1 MMAENVAQ
9 FHAPETK
16 DIKAHIEFLYSGMT
30 EYGDGKFEIN
40 NLSSGTKYDLDEYD
54 FATGYAQTQ
63 NLNQSVY
70 IVPSLLSPESA
81 QTGRCGE
88 KDFYASSVIWCD
100 IDDKH
105 DADKLK
111 KLYAICKP
119 NRAVITA
126 NHPHRRIQL
135 WWKLSEPLTDID
147 TLNEAL
153 LGVCHV
159 LGGDLKVTKP
169 CQPMRLG
176 GTVNY
181 PNQKKLN
188 EGRVIEKTTYHV
200 IHDDRVDI
208 DFFLKSYPVKDVN
221 EIKQSVVIQPTE
233 YKKVISGG
241 AFDFQEKIED
251 GRETFGYKMVFASIN
266 HLTAEYK
273 RFPTLQEVYDD
284 VWPVYSV
291 KVKSRGESLDKDG
304 RGSKFIIQKIK
315 SQLRNFE
322 RGAYARYGLGSLE
335 DIIFNN
341 SKPEPEQEEVKIENN
356 RPLKAT
362 SIHDIDLDNIAPR
375 EFLYGDIIA
384 RKYVSMII
392 APAGVG
398 KSIFSMQLAVSAASS
413 KPWGDWSSKQK
424 DLNVWIYN
432 NEEGND
438 ELIRRLK
445 AILIENDL
453 KKSDFKGNFYMDSGE
468 TQSITIA
475 KVDRDGESVI
485 ATPDYDSLVAEI
497 KERKIDILIIDPF
510 AETHAVTENSNDK
523 IKIVTGLYRKI
534 AFDANCAVLLIHH
547 ARKGV
552 ENLAGNAEAGRGGGA
567 QIGVVRR
574 AFTIAKMSKEE
585 ASDIGVQP
593 EKRHW
598 YVRLDDAKSNITAPA
613 EKTTWFKFK
622 SVSIGNGNAI
632 YPDGDSVGVLKHT
645 TIDSIKSDNGNVINA
660 EENRIL
666 QCIIEYS
673 EKEGGKNFPFNDAKK
688 YIQEFSS
695 YNYGINKLTGLMKS
709 AMDKN
714 SITEYLGGR
723 FKIKYMPNT
732 SESNKNYIFIYEQ
745 E

>member
-1 MMAENVAQ
+1 MMAEKVTQ
-9 FHAPETK
+9 IFAPETK
-16 DIKAHIEFLYSGMT
+16 DIKAHIEFLYSGMD
-30 EYGDGKFEIN
+30 EYGDGKFEVN
-40 NLSSGTKYDLDEYD
+40 NLSSATKYDLDEID
-54 FATGYAQTQ
+54 FGTGYADS
-63 NLNQSVY
+63 NNKNQSIY
-70 IVPSLLSPESA
+70 IVPSLLSPDSPVN
-81 QTGRCGE
+81 GRCGE

-100 IDDKH
+100 IDDPH
-105 DADKLK
+105 DPEQLK
-111 KLYAICKP
+111 KLYAHCKP
-119 NRAVITA
+119 SRAVVTA
-126 NHPHRRIQL
+126 THPHRRIQL

-153 LGVCHV
+153 LGVCQS

-181 PNQKKLN
+181 PNQKKLS
-188 EGRVIEKTTYHV
+188 EGRVIEKTQYHV
-200 IHDDRVDI
+200 IHDDKIDI
-208 DFFLKSYPVKDVN
+208 DAFLKNYPVKNVSD
-221 EIKQSVVIQPTE
+221 IPQSVVIPQTE

-291 KVKSRGESLDKDG
+291 KVKARGESLDKDG

-322 RGAYARYGLGSLE
+322 RGAYARYGLGCLE
-335 DIIFNN
+335 DVIFNN
-341 SKPEPEQEEVKIENN
+341 TKQEEVKEDIKENN
-356 RPLKAT
+356 NPLKAT
-362 SIHDIDLDNIAPR
+362 SIHDIDLDNIPPR

-413 KPWGDWSSKQK
+413 KPWGAWSSKQSN
-424 DLNVWIYN
+424 LNVWIYN

-445 AILIENDL
+445 AIMIENEL

-468 TQSITIA
+468 KQSITIA
-475 KVDRDGESVI
+475 KVDKDGESVI

-534 AFDANCAVLLIHH
+534 AFDTNCAVLLIHH

-585 ASDIGVQP
+585 AADIGVQP

-613 EKTTWFKFK
+613 ENTTWFKFK
-622 SVSIGNGNAI
+622 SVSIGNGNVI

-645 TIDSIKSDNGNVINA
+645 TIDSIKSDNGNIISA
-660 EENRIL
+660 EEDRIL
-666 QCIIEYS
+666 QCVLEYS
-673 EKEGGKNFPFNDAKK
+673 DKEGGNNFPFNDAKK
-688 YIQEFSS
+688 YIEEYSNIKF
-695 YNYGINKLTGLMKS
+695 GRDKLIKLMKS
-709 AMDKN
+709 AMDKK

-723 FKIKYMPNT
+723 FAINYMPNT
-732 SESNKNYIFIYEQ
+732 SENNKLYIFINEQ
-745 E
+745 

>member
-1 MMAENVAQ
+1 MMAENVTPI
-9 FHAPETK
+9 FSPDTK
-16 DIKAHIEFLYSGMT
+16 DINAHIEFLYSGMT
-30 EYGDGKFEIN
+30 EYEDGKFELN
-40 NLSSGTKYDLDEYD
+40 NLISGQKYNLDEYD
-54 FATGYAQTQ
+54 FATGYARTH
-63 NLNQSVY
+63 NKNQSIY
-70 IVPSLLSPESA
+70 IVPSLLNPDAED
-81 QTGRCGE
+81 TGRCGE
-88 KDFYASSVIWCD
+88 KDFYAASVIWCD

-105 DADKLK
+105 DPENLK
-111 KLYAICKP
+111 KLYSFCKP

-126 NHPHRRIQL
+126 THPHRRIQL

-153 LGVCHV
+153 LGVCQS

-169 CQPMRLG
+169 CQPMRLA
-176 GTVNY
+176 GTINY

-188 EGRVIEKTTYHV
+188 NGRIIEKTTYHV
-200 IHDDRVDI
+200 IHENNVDI
-208 DFFLKSYPVKDVN
+208 DFFLKSYPVKNIDD
-221 EIKQSVVIQPTE
+221 IKHSVVINPTE
-233 YKKVISGG
+233 YKKVVAGG
-241 AFDFQEKIED
+241 AFDIQEKIED

-284 VWPVYSV
+284 VWPVYSS
-291 KVKSRGESLDKDG
+291 KVKIRGESLEKDG

-322 RGAYARYGLGSLE
+322 RGAYARYGLGNIK

-341 SKPEPEQEEVKIENN
+341 SNTGLNQENPKIENSK
-356 RPLKAT
+356 PLKAT
-362 SIHDIDLDNIAPR
+362 SIHDIDLDNISPR

-392 APAGVG
+392 APSGVG

-413 KPWGDWSSKQK
+413 KPWGDWTSKQQA
-424 DLNVWIYN
+424 LNVWIYN

-438 ELIRRLK
+438 ELIRRLR
-445 AILIENDL
+445 AIMIENDL

-468 TQSITIA
+468 NQSITIA
-475 KVDRDGESVI
+475 KLDKDGENVI
-485 ATPDYDSLVAEI
+485 ATPDYDSLISEI
-497 KERKIDILIIDPF
+497 RDRKIDILIIDPF
-510 AETHAVTENSNDK
+510 AETHAVSENSNDK

-534 AFDANCAVLLIHH
+534 AFDTNCAVLLIHH

-567 QIGVVRR
+567 QIGVIRR
-574 AFTIAKMSKEE
+574 AFTLAKMSKEE
-585 ASDIGVQP
+585 ATDIGVQP

-598 YVRLDDAKSNITAPA
+598 YVRFDDAKTNITAPA

-622 SVSIGNGNAI
+622 SVSIGNGNII
-632 YPDGDSVGVLKHT
+632 YPEGDSVGVLKHT
-645 TIDSIKSDNGNVINA
+645 TIDCIKVDNGNVISA
-660 EENRIL
+660 EEDRIL

-673 EKEGGKNFPFNDAKK
+673 EKSGEKTFPFNDAKK
-688 YIQEFSS
+688 YIEEYS
-695 YNYGINKLTGLMKS
+695 NINFGRDKLIKFMKT

-714 SITEYLGGR
+714 IITEYMGGK
-723 FKIKYMPNT
+723 FKIKYMTN
-732 SESNKNYIFIYEQ
+732 SSNNNKNYIFIYGE
-745 E
+745 